1 MVDIKIREG
10 CQYEK
15 PRHADQRPPIYSKRH
30 NGCFIVIASNQRERG
45 NLAAFGIASVTSF
58 LRNDTL
64 FSAFV
69 LMMPHG

>member
-1 MVDIKIREG
+1 MVGIKIRKG

-15 PRHADQRPPIYSKRH
+15 PGHADQRPPIYSKRH
-30 NGCFIVIASNQRERG
+30 KSCFIVIASDQRKRG

-64 FSAFV
+64 FDAFV
-69 LMMPHG
+69 LVMPHG